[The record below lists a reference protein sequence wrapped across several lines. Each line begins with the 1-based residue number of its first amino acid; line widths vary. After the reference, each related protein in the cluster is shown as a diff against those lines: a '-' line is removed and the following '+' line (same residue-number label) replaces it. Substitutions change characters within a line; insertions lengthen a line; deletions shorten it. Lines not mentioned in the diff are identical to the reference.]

1 MLNRLSELMLKFHRG
16 ALSPEEQDELDQ
28 WQAVTPRNRQ
38 LFRELTEENLLRP
51 QLEEMESFAEMPV
64 REKVEARMPD
74 VFGIRTGQETF
85 TALSGQEA
93 VTVQSAEEPA
103 ISLRRRWPRIAAAAG
118 ILVLAGIGAWW
129 FQQTRQ
135 RPAIVIQA
143 KADIPAPTGSRTTL
157 TLGNGRQII
166 LDSVGAGTLIR
177 EGGAMVAKQDSAGL
191 SYKAVADRS
200 VADKGVTDK
209 SVTKEGVA
217 GNNTAMIVLYN
228 TLTTARGGQT
238 QVKLADGSRVWLNTA
253 SSLKF
258 PTIFTGADRV
268 VDLEGEA
275 YFEIAPHP
283 NRPFIVR
290 VNGSRVEVIGT
301 HFNIMAYTDEEEQQ
315 TTLLEGAVKVS
326 KGSAS
331 RILQPGQQAVLDNV
345 KSTLSINKEVDAEE
359 VLAWK
364 NGLFEFNSLDIRA
377 VLRQV
382 SRWYNVKV
390 VFAGL
395 PPSGH
400 FSGVVSR
407 TSNVSDVLRIFEQAN
422 IRYTIS
428 GNQITILP

>member
-1 MLNRLSELMLKFHRG
+1 MSIMLNRLSELMLKFHRG
-16 ALSPEEQDELDQ
+16 TLSPEERDELDQ

-51 QLEEMESFAEMPV
+51 QLEEMELFAETPV
-64 REKVEARMPD
+64 REKVEARMPG
-74 VFGIRTGQETF
+74 VFGIRTGQET
-85 TALSGQEA
+85 
-93 VTVQSAEEPA
+93 PA

-118 ILVLAGIGAWW
+118 ILALAGIGAWW

-157 TLGNGRQII
+157 TLGNGRQIV
-166 LDSVGAGTLIR
+166 LDSVGAGTLTR
-177 EGGAMVAKQDSAGL
+177 EGGATVAKQGSAGL
-191 SYKAVADRS
+191 SYKAVP
-200 VADKGVTDK
+200 DKAI
-209 SVTKEGVA
+209 A
-217 GNNTAMIVLYN
+217 GNNTPMIVLYN

-258 PTIFTGADRV
+258 PTVFTGANRG
-268 VDLEGEA
+268 VDLTGEA

-283 NRPFIVR
+283 NQPFIVR
-290 VNGSRVEVIGT
+290 VNGSRVEVLGT
-301 HFNIMAYTDEEEQQ
+301 HFNIMAYTDEEDQQ

-326 KGSAS
+326 KASAS
-331 RILQPGQQAVLDNV
+331 RILQPGQQAVLDNR
-345 KSTLSINKEVDAEE
+345 KSTLSINKDVDAEE

-364 NGLFEFNSLDIRA
+364 NGLFEFNGLDIQG

-382 SRWYNVKV
+382 SRWYDVNV

-422 IRYTIS
+422 IHYTIS